1 MGDVRVRV
9 FPLVTP
15 RPVIISA
22 LCVCALMIAV
32 TGASAQTDT
41 SVPSTPA
48 SARLADTAPPA
59 PTTTV
64 APTRTLVI
72 TGRGFGHGR
81 GLGQWG
87 AYGYATTMGWTS
99 RQILDHFYGG
109 TVPGAL
115 SPTSAIGVRI
125 SALDAKPLAVFQPKG
140 RLYLRIEGEA
150 GLIVPPALAGGAV
163 AAPAPAA
170 TAPGPVVAA
179 ATVAVGVDAASG
191 PTSTVI
197 PETASVVDPP
207 LSSGAGAAVRIRLS
221 RGAWEISDAPGC
233 SGPWTVRTSLASR
246 TVTITTGPVDPAGG
260 PDDHTNMLQVCEDA
274 QRRVYRGDMLAITD
288 GKVQRSVN
296 LVGMEAYLRGVVP
309 REISASWGDRGL
321 EAVKAQAVAARSY
334 AAAEKRSG
342 FSNTCDTISCQV
354 YGGRGAVTA
363 KGFTSLEDPRTDRAI
378 AETAGEI
385 RVNPKTG
392 VAIRTEF
399 SASTGG
405 HTAGGEFPAVVDEGD
420 AIDPNPNRSWERR
433 LPGNTVRKSTK
444 LGALIDVKVTA
455 RDGIGPD
462 GGRANTVALV
472 YEKGSVSLSGV
483 EFMRSFSLKS
493 SYFFTQMVLDGSSAE
508 VAQTATPTPD
518 TAPGQAL
525 TGDAGGPV
533 AALGALPPGVLT
545 ETSSPAPSVV
555 LLPTTTAKPSKNAK
569 NAKTAKTKT
578 TMVRTNPNTTVV
590 VVAVAVG
597 ASPIV
602 TVAGGAD
609 VGSPT
614 TVEPVP
620 KKTLKKTT
628 TKKKKPT
635 RR

>member
-1 MGDVRVRV
+1 MRVRV

-15 RPVIISA
+15 RFVVISA
-22 LCVCALMIAV
+22 LALCALMIAS

-41 SVPSTPA
+41 SAPSTPA
-48 SARLADTAPPA
+48 PAPVADSAPPA

-64 APTRTLVI
+64 APKRTLVI

-87 AYGYATTMGWTS
+87 AYGYATTKGWTS

-109 TVPGAL
+109 TVPGAI
-115 SPTSAIGVRI
+115 SPTSAIGVRV
-125 SALDAKPLAVFQPKG
+125 SALDAKPLSVYQPKG
-140 RLYLRIEGEA
+140 RLYLRVEGEA
-150 GLIVPPALAGGAV
+150 GLIVPPALAAGTVSAPIVV
-163 AAPAPAA
+163 ANAPD
-170 TAPGPVVAA
+170 PVVAAA
-179 ATVAVGVDAASG
+179 ATVAVAAEPGPG
-191 PTSTVI
+191 PTTTVN
-197 PETASVVDPP
+197 PGAVSVVDPP
-207 LSSGAGAAVRIRLS
+207 LASGAGAAVRVRLS

-233 SGPWTVRTSLASR
+233 SGPWTVRTSLPSR
-246 TVTITTGPVDPAGG
+246 TVTITTGPSDPAAG
-260 PDDHTNMLQVCEDA
+260 PDDHTNMLQMCEDI

-354 YGGRGAVTA
+354 YGGRGVVTA

-392 VAIRTEF
+392 GVIRTEF

-405 HTAGGEFPAVVDEGD
+405 HTAGGDFPAVPDDGD
-420 AIDPNPNRSWERR
+420 AIDANPNRSWERR
-433 LPGNTVRKSTK
+433 LAGGAVGKSNK
-444 LGALIDVKVTA
+444 LGAFMDAKVTA
-455 RDGIGPD
+455 RDGFGLD
-462 GGRANTVALV
+462 GGRATKVLLS
-472 YEKGSVSLSGV
+472 YERGSVTVSGA

-493 SYFFTQMVLDGSSAE
+493 NYFTTQVVVEGVSAPLGSPQGVLITGDAG
-508 VAQTATPTPD
+508 
-518 TAPGQAL
+518 PGEAL
-525 TGDAGGPV
+525 TGDAGGAV
-533 AALGALPPGVLT
+533 AAVGALPSRALT
-545 ETSSPAPSVV
+545 EVNAAPAPSGPASTDAP
-555 LLPTTTAKPSKNAK
+555 LSTKPKKAPTTKAPKG
-569 NAKTAKTKT
+569 
-578 TMVRTNPNTTVV
+578 NPNTTVV

-597 ASPIV
+597 ASPVV
-602 TVAGGAD
+602 TVSGGSV

-614 TVEPVP
+614 TVKPSP
-620 KKTLKKTT
+620 AAAKK
-628 TKKKKPT
+628 
-635 RR
+635 

>member
-1 MGDVRVRV
+1 
-9 FPLVTP
+9 
-15 RPVIISA
+15 
-22 LCVCALMIAV
+22 MIAA

-41 SVPSTPA
+41 SVPSTTTSAVVPA
-48 SARLADTAPPA
+48 ADTMAPA
-59 PTTTV
+59 LTTTA
-64 APTRTLVI
+64 APKRTLVV

-87 AYGYATTMGWTS
+87 AYGYATTKGWTS
-99 RQILDHFYGG
+99 RQILDHFYGS

-125 SALDAKPLAVFQPKG
+125 SALDAKPLAVYQPKG
-140 RLYLRIEGEA
+140 RLYLRVEGDA
-150 GLIVPPALAGGAV
+150 GLFVPPALAIGGVGAIGSPTPVV
-163 AAPAPAA
+163 A
-170 TAPGPVVAA
+170 TSGPVVGAA
-179 ATVAVGVDAASG
+179 VTVAVGVDPVGGSTTTVAPGSG
-191 PTSTVI
+191 
-197 PETASVVDPP
+197 SVLDPP
-207 LSSGAGAAVRIRLS
+207 LATGAGAAVRVRLS
-221 RGAWEISDAPGC
+221 RGAWEISDSPTCA
-233 SGPWTVRTSLASR
+233 GPWTVRTLLSSR
-246 TVTITTGPVDPAGG
+246 TVTITTGPADPAGN
-260 PDDHTNMLQVCEDA
+260 PDDPSNMLQVCENA
-274 QRRVYRGDMLAITD
+274 QRRVYRGDLLAITD

-309 REISASWGDRGL
+309 REISASWGDKGL

-354 YGGRGAVTA
+354 YGGRGIVTA

-405 HTAGGEFPAVVDEGD
+405 HTAGGEFPGVVDEGD
-420 AIDPNPNRSWERR
+420 AVDPNPNRSWERR
-433 LPGNTVRKSTK
+433 LPGDTVRKSPK
-444 LGALIDVKVTA
+444 LGTLIDVKVTA

-462 GGRANTVALV
+462 GGRASSVALV
-472 YEKGSVSLSGV
+472 YENGSVSLSGA

-493 SYFFTQMVLDGSSAE
+493 SYFFTQMLVEGGSPGAGDAASQSAA
-508 VAQTATPTPD
+508 VTPD

-545 ETSSPAPSVV
+545 ASPSPAPSDVQTT
-555 LLPTTTAKPSKNAK
+555 TTTAKP
-569 NAKTAKTKT
+569 KTATKT
-578 TMVRTNPNTTVV
+578 TTVRTNPNTTMVA
-590 VVAVAVG
+590 VAVAVG
-597 ASPIV
+597 ASPVV
-602 TVAGGAD
+602 TVADGTA

-614 TVEPVP
+614 TV
-620 KKTLKKTT
+620 KAATKKTT
-628 TKKKKPT
+628 KKSSK
-635 RR
+635 R

>member
-1 MGDVRVRV
+1 MRVRV

-15 RPVIISA
+15 RSVVISA
-22 LCVCALMIAV
+22 LALCALMIAA

-48 SARLADTAPPA
+48 PAPVIDTAPPA
-59 PTTTV
+59 PTSTAV
-64 APTRTLVI
+64 PKRTLVI
-72 TGRGFGHGR
+72 SGRGFGHGR

-87 AYGYATTMGWTS
+87 AYGYATTKGWTS

-125 SALDAKPLAVFQPKG
+125 SALDAKPLAVYQPKG
-140 RLYLRIEGEA
+140 RLYLRIEAEA
-150 GLIVPPALAGGAV
+150 GLIVPPALAVGV
-163 AAPAPAA
+163 VTPSAPASIG
-170 TAPGPVVAA
+170 PGPVVGAAVTVAA
-179 ATVAVGVDAASG
+179 AADPVTG
-191 PTSTVI
+191 PTTTVN
-197 PETASVVDPP
+197 PGPVSVVDPP
-207 LSSGAGAAVRIRLS
+207 LTSGPGAAVRVRLS

-233 SGPWTVRTSLASR
+233 SGPWTVRTSLSSR
-246 TVTITTGPVDPAGG
+246 TVTITTGPSDPAAG
-260 PDDHTNMLQVCEDA
+260 PDDHANMLQVCEDA

-354 YGGRGAVTA
+354 YGGRGVATA

-405 HTAGGEFPAVVDEGD
+405 HTAGGEFPAVIDEGD

-433 LPGNTVRKSTK
+433 LPGDSVRKSSK
-444 LGALIDVKVTA
+444 LGPLVDVKVTA

-462 GGRANTVALV
+462 GGRANTVTLV
-472 YEKGSVSLSGV
+472 YEKGSVSISGA

-493 SYFFTQMVLDGSSAE
+493 SYFFTSMIVEGGAPGADS
-508 VAQTATPTPD
+508 VAAPVD

-533 AALGALPPGVLT
+533 AAAGALPPGAL
-545 ETSSPAPSVV
+545 SPAVVPEPSAT
-555 LLPTTTAKPSKNAK
+555 PATTTLKS
-569 NAKTAKTKT
+569 KTKT
-578 TMVRTNPNTTVV
+578 TTVKTNPNTTVV
-590 VVAVAVG
+590 AVAVAVG
-597 ASPIV
+597 ASPVV
-602 TVAGGAD
+602 TVLGGAD

-614 TVEPVP
+614 TVKPVA
-620 KKTLKKTT
+620 KKKTT
-628 TKKKKPT
+628 KK
-635 RR
+635 R

>member
-1 MGDVRVRV
+1 MIVRVRV

-22 LCVCALMIAV
+22 LCVCALMIAA

-41 SVPSTPA
+41 SVPSTAAIPPV
-48 SARLADTAPPA
+48 ADSAPPA
-59 PTTTV
+59 PTTTA
-64 APTRTLVI
+64 APKRTLVI

-87 AYGYATTMGWTS
+87 AYGYATTKGWTS
-99 RQILDHFYGG
+99 RDILDHFYGG
-109 TVPGAL
+109 TVPGAV

-125 SALDAKPLAVFQPKG
+125 SALDAKPLAVYQPKG
-140 RLYLRIEGEA
+140 RLYLRIEGSA
-150 GLIVPPALAGGAV
+150 GVIVPPAFIVGSQ
-163 AAPAPAA
+163 AAP
-170 TAPGPVVAA
+170 TAVVPTSDLVVAA
-179 ATVAVGVDAASG
+179 AVTVPVGTDSAPASSSTIA
-191 PTSTVI
+191 PANATVI
-197 PETASVVDPP
+197 DPP
-207 LSSGAGAAVRIRLS
+207 LSSGPGAAVRIRLA

-233 SGPWTVRTSLASR
+233 SGPWTVRTSLSSR
-246 TVTITTGPVDPAGG
+246 TVTITTGPVDPAAN
-260 PDDHTNMLQVCEDA
+260 PDDHTNMLHVCEEA

-354 YGGRGAVTA
+354 YGGRGVVTA
-363 KGFTSLEDPRTDRAI
+363 KGFTSLEDLRTDRAI

-405 HTAGGEFPAVVDEGD
+405 YTAGGEFPPVLDEGD
-420 AIDPNPNRSWERR
+420 AVDPNPNRNWERR
-433 LPGNTVRKSTK
+433 LPGDTVRKSTK

-462 GGRANTVALV
+462 GGRANSVALV
-472 YEKGSVSLSGV
+472 YEKGSVSVSGG
-483 EFMRSFSLKS
+483 EFMRSFALKS
-493 SYFFTQMVLDGSSAE
+493 SYFFTSMLVEGGAAPVPDAIAA
-508 VAQTATPTPD
+508 VPD
-518 TAPGQAL
+518 TMPGQAL

-533 AALGALPPGVLT
+533 VAVGALPAGALT
-545 ETSSPAPSVV
+545 PTATPESTAPEA
-555 LLPTTTAKPSKNAK
+555 TTTTKKPR
-569 NAKTAKTKT
+569 TKT
-578 TMVRTNPNTTVV
+578 TTVKTNPNTTVV
-590 VVAVAVG
+590 AVAVAVG
-597 ASPIV
+597 ASPVV

-614 TVEPVP
+614 TVKPMVKPV
-620 KKTLKKTT
+620 
-628 TKKKKPT
+628 TKKKAKK
-635 RR
+635 R

>member
-1 MGDVRVRV
+1 M
-9 FPLVTP
+9 
-15 RPVIISA
+15 ISA
-22 LCVCALMIAV
+22 LALCALMIAA
-32 TGASAQTDT
+32 TGASAQTDS
-41 SVPSTPA
+41 SVASTPA
-48 SARLADTAPPA
+48 PAPVADTAPPA
-59 PTTTV
+59 PTSTA
-64 APTRTLVI
+64 APKRTLVI
-72 TGRGFGHGR
+72 SGRGFGHGR

-87 AYGYATTMGWTS
+87 AFGYATTKGWTS

-125 SALDAKPLAVFQPKG
+125 SALDAKPLAVYQPKG
-140 RLYLRIEGEA
+140 RLYLRVEGEA
-150 GLIVPPALAGGAV
+150 GLIVPPALAIGAV
-163 AAPAPAA
+163 SAPA
-170 TAPGPVVAA
+170 VVAA
-179 ATVAVGVDAASG
+179 APDPIVGAAVTVAPAAQPVAG
-191 PTSTVI
+191 PTTTVN
-197 PETASVVDPP
+197 PGAVSVVDPP
-207 LSSGAGAAVRIRLS
+207 LSSGVGAAVRVRLS

-246 TVTITTGPVDPAGG
+246 TVTITTGPADPAAG

-274 QRRVYRGDMLAITD
+274 QRRVYRGDLLAITD

-309 REISASWGDRGL
+309 REISASWGDKGL

-354 YGGRGAVTA
+354 YGGRGVMTA

-385 RVNPKTG
+385 RVNPKNG

-405 HTAGGEFPAVVDEGD
+405 HTAGGEFPAVIDEGD

-433 LPGNTVRKSTK
+433 LPSDSVRKSPK
-444 LGALIDVKVTA
+444 LGALVDVKVTA

-462 GGRANTVALV
+462 GGRANTVTLV
-472 YEKGSVSLSGV
+472 YEKGSVSISGA

-493 SYFFTQMVLDGSSAE
+493 SYFFTSMIVEGGPAPAADP
-508 VAQTATPTPD
+508 VAATVD

-533 AALGALPPGVLT
+533 AAVGALPPGAL
-545 ETSSPAPSVV
+545 SPAVAPEPSATA
-555 LLPTTTAKPSKNAK
+555 TTTTTKKS
-569 NAKTAKTKT
+569 KTKT
-578 TMVRTNPNTTVV
+578 TTVKTNPNTTVV
-590 VVAVAVG
+590 AVAVAVG
-597 ASPIV
+597 ASPVV
-602 TVAGGAD
+602 TVVGGAD

-614 TVEPVP
+614 TVKPVA
-620 KKTLKKTT
+620 KKKTT
-628 TKKKKPT
+628 KK
-635 RR
+635 R

>member
-1 MGDVRVRV
+1 MMA
-9 FPLVTP
+9 TP
-15 RPVIISA
+15 GA
-22 LCVCALMIAV
+22 L
-32 TGASAQTDT
+32 AQTDST
-41 SVPSTPA
+41 VASTPA
-48 SARLADTAPPA
+48 TGPDAVTSPPA
-59 PTTTV
+59 PTTT
-64 APTRTLVI
+64 APPKRTLVV

-87 AYGYATTMGWTS
+87 AYGYATTKGWTS

-109 TVPGAL
+109 TVPGGI

-125 SALDAKPLAVFQPKG
+125 SALDAKPLAVYQPKG
-140 RLYLRIEGEA
+140 RLYLRLEGDP
-150 GLIVPPALAGGAV
+150 GLVVPPALGT
-163 AAPAPAA
+163 AA
-170 TAPGPVVAA
+170 TDAVPTVVVPSSESVVSAGVTVGPQLAA
-179 ATVAVGVDAASG
+179 AT
-191 PTSTVI
+191 TT
-197 PETASVVDPP
+197 TALAGSVSVVDPP
-207 LSSGAGAAVRIRLS
+207 LATGPGAAMRVRLA
-221 RGAWEISDAPGC
+221 RGAWEISDAPSC
-233 SGPWTVRTSLASR
+233 SGPWTLRTSLSSR
-246 TVTITTGPVDPAGG
+246 TVTITTGPVDPASG

-334 AAAEKRSG
+334 AAAEKRSA

-354 YGGRGAVTA
+354 YGGRGVVTA

-392 VAIRTEF
+392 AAIRTEF

-420 AIDPNPNRSWERR
+420 TIDPNPNRSWERR
-433 LPGNTVRKSTK
+433 LPGDAVRKSTK
-444 LGALIDVKVTA
+444 LGALLDVKVTA

-462 GGRANTVALV
+462 GGRANSVALV
-472 YEKGSVSLSGV
+472 YERGSVSISGA

-493 SYFFTQMVLDGSSAE
+493 SYFFTSMLVEGGAAP
-508 VAQTATPTPD
+508 VADAIVAAPD

-533 AALGALPPGVLT
+533 VAVGALPAGALT
-545 ETSSPAPSVV
+545 PAVTLTPTAAPESTAVEA
-555 LLPTTTAKPSKNAK
+555 TTTTKKPR
-569 NAKTAKTKT
+569 TKT
-578 TMVRTNPNTTVV
+578 TTVKTNPNTTVV
-590 VVAVAVG
+590 AVAVAVG
-597 ASPIV
+597 ASPVV

-614 TVEPVP
+614 TVKPMVKP
-620 KKTLKKTT
+620 I
-628 TKKKKPT
+628 KKKAKKK
-635 RR
+635 

>member
-1 MGDVRVRV
+1 MTVRVRV
-9 FPLVTP
+9 FPLVTH
-15 RPVIISA
+15 RLGIISA
-22 LCVCALMIAV
+22 LCVYALMIAA

-41 SVPSTPA
+41 TVPSTGAGTPVVD
-48 SARLADTAPPA
+48 SAPSA

-64 APTRTLVI
+64 APKRTLVI

-87 AYGYATTMGWTS
+87 AYGYATTKGWTS
-99 RQILDHFYGG
+99 RDILGHFYGG
-109 TVPGAL
+109 TVPGAV

-125 SALDAKPLAVFQPKG
+125 SALDAKPLAVYQPKG
-140 RLYLRIEGEA
+140 RLYLRVEGVA
-150 GLIVPPALAGGAV
+150 GLIVPPALTVGAV
-163 AAPAPAA
+163 APVAA
-170 TAPGPVVAA
+170 VPISDPVVAA
-179 ATVAVGVDAASG
+179 AVTVPAGAESASATTTTMA
-191 PTSTVI
+191 PANATVI
-197 PETASVVDPP
+197 DPP
-207 LSSGAGAAVRIRLS
+207 LSSGPGAAVRIRLS
-221 RGAWEISDAPGC
+221 RGAWEVSDATSC
-233 SGPWTVRTSLASR
+233 SGPWTVRTSLSSR
-246 TVTITTGPVDPAGG
+246 TVTITTGPVDLAAN

-288 GKVQRSVN
+288 GKIQRSVN
-296 LVGMEAYLRGVVP
+296 LVGIEAYLRGVVP
-309 REISASWGDRGL
+309 REISASWGDSGL

-354 YGGRGAVTA
+354 YGGRGVVTT

-420 AIDPNPNRSWERR
+420 AVDPNPNRNWERR
-433 LPGNTVRKSTK
+433 LPGDAVRKSTK

-462 GGRANTVALV
+462 GGRASSVALV
-472 YEKGSVSLSGV
+472 YEKGSVSVSGA
-483 EFMRSFSLKS
+483 EFMRTFSLKS
-493 SYFFTQMVLDGSSAE
+493 SYFFTQMLVDGPSSPPAGA
-508 VAQTATPTPD
+508 VAATPD
-518 TAPGQAL
+518 TDPGQAL

-533 AALGALPPGVLT
+533 AALGALPVGVLT
-545 ETSSPAPSVV
+545 TAATPESTPTGV
-555 LLPTTTAKPSKNAK
+555 TTTTRKS
-569 NAKTAKTKT
+569 KTKT
-578 TMVRTNPNTTVV
+578 TTVKTNPNTTVV
-590 VVAVAVG
+590 AVAVAVG
-597 ASPIV
+597 ASPVV
-602 TVAGGAD
+602 TVVGGAD
-609 VGSPT
+609 VGTPT
-614 TVEPVP
+614 TVKPVP
-620 KKTLKKTT
+620 KKV
-628 TKKKKPT
+628 TKKKS